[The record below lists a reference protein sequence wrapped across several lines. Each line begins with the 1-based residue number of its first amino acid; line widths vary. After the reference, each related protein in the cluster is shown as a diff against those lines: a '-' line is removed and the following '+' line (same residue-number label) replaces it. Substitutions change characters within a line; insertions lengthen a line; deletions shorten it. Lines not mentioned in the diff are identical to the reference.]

1 MPDAKEIEEMQK
13 ERGLVKSCTE
23 LERLFKVDIVQ
34 LQQNFV
40 SLESLAS
47 KLTKQTTPKDFEI
60 ELQLHFVNKERDPQK
75 LPVFKRFRMK
85 ADPTAKKFLAQFEGV
100 AKKTS

>member
-34 LQQNFV
+34 L
-40 SLESLAS
+40 
-47 KLTKQTTPKDFEI
+47 
-60 ELQLHFVNKERDPQK
+60 
-75 LPVFKRFRMK
+75 
-85 ADPTAKKFLAQFEGV
+85 
-100 AKKTS
+100 